1 MEKFAVVGEML
12 PPEDIDRLCP
22 WRRLLLRL
30 GMIRVGDG
38 GDTEREERAPVRSPR
53 SFSCSNIDMLLGG
66 MWKLDEVLVV
76 LNRRR
81 LDGAVSLNGFGDVPR
96 DGGVTEGTSM
106 PSKFG

>member
-1 MEKFAVVGEML
+1 VVGEMF
-12 PPEDIDRLCP
+12 PPEDIDRLWL
-22 WRRLLLRL
+22 WRKLLLRL
-30 GMIRVGDG
+30 GIIRVGDG

-66 MWKLDEVLVV
+66 MWKLDEVV

-81 LDGAVSLNGFGDVPR
+81 LDAAVSLNGFGDVPR
-96 DGGVTEGTSM
+96 DGGATEGTSM